1 MFVKETTE
9 IHLHQR
15 ESKLGNV
22 HNFKRRRGVY
32 HFKCDCCGKEFMRDK
47 SKVTPSRASNNFHHV
62 CAKCDVHK
70 YAQQVGVNMRK
81 IYKLDA
87 SSIEVKL

>member
-1 MFVKETTE
+1 
-9 IHLHQR
+9 
-15 ESKLGNV
+15 
-22 HNFKRRRGVY
+22 
-32 HFKCDCCGKEFMRDK
+32 MRDK
-47 SKVTPSRASNNFHHV
+47 AKVTPSRASNNFHHV